1 MQHTIHKNDF
11 AMTNTTRKTLTKAE
25 EQIMQVLW
33 EQKQGFLK
41 DILDGMPDPAPHP
54 NTVATV
60 LKILME
66 KGFVKAQAAGRNNLY
81 SPAMSKEDYSKQ
93 SLGQVVTNYFNG
105 SYSSA
110 VSFLVDQ
117 KKLSVQDLEL
127 LLNQLKKKED

>member
-1 MQHTIHKNDF
+1 
-11 AMTNTTRKTLTKAE
+11 
-25 EQIMQVLW
+25 MQVLW

-41 DILDGMPDPAPHP
+41 DILEVMPKPVPHP

-117 KKLSVQDLEL
+117 KKLSVEDLEL